1 MGEPIISPWVFYL
14 GDIVFSLNVLTILGV
29 IVCIPL
35 FLAVQRDL
43 ENLNKCGLLD
53 DDEQEAKLN
62 KFMKFRKLICIAFCV
77 FLFGCIFIP
86 TKTTYYQMVVAHYVT
101 YENLDK
107 VKELTKDSINYI
119 LDKIIETAKKAR

>member
-14 GDIVFSLNVLTILGV
+14 GDIVFSLNVLTVLGV

-35 FLAVQRDL
+35 FLSVQHDL
-43 ENLNKCGLLD
+43 DNLNKCNFLEED
-53 DDEQEAKLN
+53 KQEAIN
-62 KFMKFRKLICIAFCV
+62 EFMKFRKLICIAFCV

-107 VKELTKDSINYI
+107 AKELTKDSVNYI